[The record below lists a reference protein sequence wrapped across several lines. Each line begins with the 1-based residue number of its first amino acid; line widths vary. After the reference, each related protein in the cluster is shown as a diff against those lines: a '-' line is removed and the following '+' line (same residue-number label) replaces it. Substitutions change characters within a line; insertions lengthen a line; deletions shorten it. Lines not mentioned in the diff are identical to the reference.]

1 MENGPELWGV
11 PELENRPAQKQ
22 TEARPKISD
31 LLAANPW
38 VFRCAKLG
46 YASNGLLY
54 VIVGITAALAAVN
67 VGGRVRGTRGA
78 LNLLVAQPFGRL
90 AVAVVAVGL
99 GGFILRSFVQIFVLP
114 TIGVPPKPF
123 MRVLRRT
130 GCAVSGLA
138 HIGIALTAL
147 QLTLGLTVMNPDEGT
162 PRRDWIT
169 LFLTWRPL
177 DGWLTILV
185 GLVVVGIAVLQFY
198 IAVNRRFTIDM
209 EFERMSY
216 RIKRAAFACGV
227 AGYAGRGVAFL
238 IVGMFLVYAG
248 WYVEEVEARAIG
260 DILRLVEAQPFG
272 AWVLIVIAAGLTA
285 YGLFLLLV
293 AWYLR
298 RVASW

>member
-1 MENGPELWGV
+1 VRVPRPERENP
-11 PELENRPAQKQ
+11 PPPARMS
-22 TEARPKISD
+22 ARPRISD
-31 LLAANPW
+31 ILAANPW
-38 VFRCAKLG
+38 VFRCARLG

-54 VIVGITAALAAVN
+54 VIVGSTAALAAVN

-90 AVAVVAVGL
+90 AVAAVAVGL
-99 GGFILRSFVQIFVLP
+99 CGFILRSFVQIFVPP
-114 TIGVPPKPF
+114 TDGMPPKLI
-123 MRVLRRT
+123 MRVLRRA
-130 GCAVSGLA
+130 GCAVSGFA

-147 QLTLGLTVMNPDEGT
+147 QMTLGLTVMNPDEGT
-162 PRRDWIT
+162 PRRDWVT

-177 DGWLTILV
+177 NGWLTMLA

-198 IAVNRRFTIDM
+198 VAVNRRFTIDM
-209 EFERMSY
+209 ELDRMNY

-227 AGYAGRGVAFL
+227 VGYAGRGVAFL

-260 DILRLVEAQPFG
+260 DILRMLEAQPFG
-272 AWVLIVIAAGLTA
+272 MWVLIAVATGLIA